1 MRDANTEGY
10 EELDLIDM
18 TGLIDT
24 VLPEPTLVEF
34 YRNLKERELVWNGEI
49 DDSMIE
55 IGMYIRK
62 WNREDKGLPAEE
74 RKPIKLFINSDG
86 GYVDTVMN
94 VINII
99 EVSKTPV
106 YTIGLGRVYS
116 AGGLLLMAGHKRY
129 IFKDTTCLIH
139 DGSSAAF
146 GNIGKLIDS
155 LEFTRKRESKMKD
168 YILSRTK
175 ITEEEYDD
183 NYRKD
188 WFIFA
193 NEMISYGIADEI
205 ITDIDVVV

>member
-34 YRNLKERELVWNGEI
+34 YRNLKEREIVWNGEI
-49 DDSMIE
+49 DDSLIE

-62 WNREDKGLPAEE
+62 WNREDKGIPVEE

-129 IFKDTTCLIH
+129 IFKDTACLIH

-175 ITEEEYDD
+175 ITEAEYDD